1 MPTNINASV
10 VCHLSHKPELKVG
23 ANERN
28 YCKVS
33 AWTAERVKN
42 KEGQWNKEFSSI
54 EALVGGKEA
63 EWLCRDADK
72 GSMIL
77 LTGKARIRAYVS
89 KDGTAKGVLDFV
101 QVSTAML
108 LDHKEEGEAKQDP
121 AQQRPAKPAAVGG
134 GSDGESDPPFN
145 RLSEFELG

>member
-63 EWLCRDADK
+63 EWLCKDADK
-72 GSMIL
+72 GSMVL
-77 LTGKARIRAYVS
+77 LTGKARIRAYVG

-108 LDHKEEGEAKQDP
+108 LDHKEEGDAKQDP
-121 AQQRPAKPAAVGG
+121 APQRPAKPAG
-134 GSDGESDPPFN
+134 GSIDSDESPPFQ
-145 RLSEFELG
+145 RLSEMELG